1 MLRGVRKAQKLTPH
15 NEPKTN
21 TTRAGAYNAAGLA
34 ANRESQGS
42 GFVASAATLASVQT
56 LHWRC

>member
-42 GFVASAATLASVQT
+42 GFVASATTLASVQA
-56 LHWRC
+56 LH